1 MAKVNTDKRA
11 SNPLNPYTNLA
22 TLTAVKAEPVHIVA
36 EIPPKKSK
44 T

>member
-1 MAKVNTDKRA
+1 MAKVSTDKRA
-11 SNPLNPYTNLA
+11 SNSLNPYTNLA

-44 T
+44 N